1 MTYLRFIYFIAII
14 HLPVAASAEV
24 LLYSNFNDGFEANIA
39 KGSPKAVVHDDLKQ
53 SNDDSGALRVEPN
66 HFLRYNPEG
75 NIEPSEG
82 TLHLRFKPNFN
93 GTSTHPNYSQ
103 SAQYLFGTRL
113 RSGPMIASYIDLT
126 KADAPAVIFAIAANT
141 SANKKLRLPLKIQED
156 RWYTLILRWKHD
168 GQISLQVDEAIVSES
183 ADGNVPTLPT
193 SFLGDLFV
201 GTNTKQIL
209 RGPYGDIGH
218 FDGWIDDLIIDS
230 NASADVNR
238 EMTVSAAK
246 QPHLPDQ
253 AWQIDTHNRRV
264 TFLLNDQFA
273 HVKAAPVKTELT
285 LGEEWLALTSA
296 DKRAAIR
303 SFRLVNL
310 DTPEIHHPFRI
321 DDSFYW
327 SDTGTLRWSHPAN
340 ASANYALYYDLN
352 ATNWDSSPK
361 SIPMVGNGDRLMLGE
376 KDETHLLSGTL
387 RGHLQAWDADG
398 DGDLDLWFQYGD
410 LRETNDEFRS
420 GHYYYENLGS
430 EKPNVYA
437 APQLIIRHYP
447 PYVELKRTNRAML
460 GDLDRD
466 GAPDLLLINSTGAQW
481 SEFEMQ
487 AGRPVITAHHQ
498 IHLSE
503 ELLTKK
509 PHLID
514 WDHDGT
520 LELVFDNEV
529 YEFEMQADNHLVVNA
544 SPIAT
549 LEHQSESIVAFFDW
563 ENDGDWDIISEV
575 KREVDEM
582 PYRNG
587 RGGNVQRLTIPTVEI
602 NDGYN
607 QFASPKEVKLYDG
620 HEIDIPGVFFAP
632 TFVDYDNDGD
642 VDMLWSND
650 RAMIGYNENITFDSL
665 HTPLWRPTTF
675 LQQERAYLD
684 PGALAVPVFTDWDD
698 DGDQDLIIGAAH
710 EHIEYFENVGSQT
723 EPIWRESQRMMAD
736 NAIISLRAGPYG
748 SHQGPQ
754 ENDWAYAQPK
764 VVDWNGD
771 GLKDLIVSGI
781 DGRHRY
787 FKNVGHPGRPK
798 LTRWEYLKVDWADKE
813 PQFPDWLNYDLEGNE
828 LVTAHR
834 SQAEIIDWDKDGQL
848 DYITLDHTNHLALFR
863 GQANNSATPNVLP
876 GERIFKIDA
885 PYRHNVYLAQATPE
899 ENYFKSKLNFFYFG
913 RTSTSLVDWDGDG
926 DHDLIWNNLN
936 SRLLENVTSDAQP
949 QFVDR
954 GNLLQEHLEA
964 HNNTQDILDWD
975 GDGKLDLFITT
986 ETGATHYF
994 NRNYIDHLA
1003 PQVQTSRVEAKS
1015 K

>member
-1 MTYLRFIYFIAII
+1 MTISRLLCLITTIF
-14 HLPVAASAEV
+14 LASNLVAEV
-24 LLYSNFNDGFEANIA
+24 IFYSDFNDGFTASIA
-39 KGSPKAVVHDDLKQ
+39 RGNATPVIHDDLKQ
-53 SNDDSGALRVEPN
+53 SDAQALRVRPN
-66 HFLRYNPEG
+66 HFLRYDAKD

-93 GTSTHPNYSQ
+93 GTETAPNYSQ
-103 SAQYLFGTRL
+103 KAQHLFGTRL
-113 RSGPMIASYIDLT
+113 RSGPWINAYIDLSKDDT
-126 KADAPAVIFAIAANT
+126 PAVVFAIAANT
-141 SANKKLRLPLKIQED
+141 SGAKKLRLPFILEEN

-168 GQISLQVDEAIVSES
+168 GKVSLQLDQAIQSEP
-183 ADGNVPTLPT
+183 ADGMVPTVPS

-218 FDGWIDDLIIDS
+218 FDGWVDDLIID
-230 NASADVNR
+230 NQVDADVT
-238 EMTVSAAK
+238 TVIPPTKVVSHPLPQ
-246 QPHLPDQ
+246 QP
-253 AWQIDTHNRRV
+253 WQLETHNRRLRFQLQDLGSQKG
-264 TFLLNDQFA
+264 TSPIKAKITLND
-273 HVKAAPVKTELT
+273 EWLT
-285 LGEEWLALTSA
+285 LSSA
-296 DKRAAIR
+296 QKRAAIR
-303 SFRLVNL
+303 SFRLINL
-310 DTPEIHHPFRI
+310 ETPETHHPFRI

-327 SDTGTLRWSHPAN
+327 TNTGTLRWSHSAN

-352 ATNWDSSPK
+352 AADWESSPK
-361 SIPMVGNGDRLMLGE
+361 SIPMIGNGDRLMLGK
-376 KDETHLLSGTL
+376 KDEIHLLSGTL

-420 GHYYYENLGS
+420 GHYYYENLGP
-430 EKPNVYA
+430 EKPNIYA

-460 GDLDRD
+460 GDLNRN

-498 IHLSE
+498 IHLSK
-503 ELLTKK
+503 ELRSKE

-514 WDHDGT
+514 WDHDGN
-520 LELVFDNEV
+520 LELVLGNEV
-529 YEFEMQADNHLVVNA
+529 YRFEMQNDKQLILNPT
-544 SPIAT
+544 PIAI
-549 LEHQSESIVAFFDW
+549 LEHQSESILAFVDW

-575 KREVDEM
+575 KREVKEM

-587 RGGNVQRLTIPTVEI
+587 RGGNIQRLTIPTVEI
-602 NDGYN
+602 NDGSN
-607 QFASPKEVKLYDG
+607 NFAPPVEVKLYDG

-642 VDMLWSND
+642 LDMLWSND
-650 RAMIGYNENITFDSL
+650 RAMIGYNENISFDSL
-665 HTPLWRPTTF
+665 QTPLWRPTTF
-675 LQQERAYLD
+675 LQQEERSYLD

-698 DGDQDLIIGAAH
+698 DGDLDLIIGAAH
-710 EHIEYFENVGSQT
+710 EHIEYFENVGSQA
-723 EPIWRESQRMMAD
+723 EPIWLESERMMAD

-754 ENDWAYAQPK
+754 ENDWAYTQPK

-787 FKNVGHPGRPK
+787 FKNIGQKGRPK
-798 LTRWEYLKVDWADKE
+798 LTRWEFLEVDWGDKT
-813 PQFPDWLNYDLEGNE
+813 PQFPDWLNYDLEGHE

-834 SQAEIIDWDKDGQL
+834 SQPEIIDWDGDGQL
-848 DYITLDHTNHLALFR
+848 DYITLDHTNHLALYR
-863 GQANNSATPNVLP
+863 GQVSHAGTLRVLP
-876 GERIFKIDA
+876 GEQIFKIDA
-885 PYRHNVYLAQATPE
+885 PYRHIVYLAQASPE

-936 SRLLENVTSDAQP
+936 SRLLENVSDDTHP
-949 QFVDR
+949 EFRDR

-964 HNNTQDILDWD
+964 HNNTHDVLDWD

-994 NRNYIDHLA
+994 NRKYIDQQV
-1003 PQVQTSRVEAKS
+1003 PQVQASKVEVKT